1 MTSVIEQHEERP
13 AAARQAETRGASSVG
28 RAGAGRFLISVLLI
42 AVMAIGSIL
51 MWLVI
56 PAGWLWVGSQLQ
68 QGATPTL
75 GPYLLVLAGIPISM
89 VIVGKTLAQLDR
101 VHATVTGKRSRQRVH
116 LPWHKSMRG
125 ERGSGHERTVLDV
138 VMIASV
144 SLALL
149 AFGVWFFAFA
159 GSSMPT

>member
-1 MTSVIEQHEERP
+1 
-13 AAARQAETRGASSVG
+13 
-28 RAGAGRFLISVLLI
+28 
-42 AVMAIGSIL
+42 

-56 PAGWLWVGSQLQ
+56 PAGWLWVASQLQ

-75 GPYLLVLAGIPISM
+75 GPYLLVLVGIPVSM
-89 VIVGKTLAQLDR
+89 VIVGKSLAKLDR
-101 VHATVTGKRSRQRVH
+101 VHATVTGQASRQRAH

-125 ERGSGHERTVLDV
+125 ERGSGHQRTVLDV

-149 AFGVWFFAFA
+149 VFGVWFFAFA

>member
-1 MTSVIEQHEERP
+1 MRSGPQPLARRRPGGRLPSDEQ
-13 AAARQAETRGASSVG
+13 ARAV
-28 RAGAGRFLISVLLI
+28 FISVLLI

-75 GPYLLVLAGIPISM
+75 GPYLLVLAGIPVSM

-101 VHATVTGKRSRQRVH
+101 VHATVTGKQSRQRVH